1 MSEKILS
8 PGAPPP
14 TAQISP
20 LPVTV
25 QGGALRIL
33 EGAPVPAVWSGP
45 WGYYP
50 DNVKQVTS
58 DAVTISSVTATADAG
73 ATASDVARLAGEWS
87 VANKAAFLAGF
98 VGARPGLLYGIV
110 MVSRGNGWSW
120 IDDMYNAS
128 ETSSK
133 VYRPREDWAYES
145 GSFSMKKIFE
155 PRTPAAGM
163 WNITFP
169 KPIPF
174 HLGLR
179 ISQDNG
185 NISIYFLYSLDPA
198 FA

>member
-1 MSEKILS
+1 M
-8 PGAPPP
+8 PGGPGSVSIV
-14 TAQISP
+14 TP

-25 QGGALRIL
+25 SGGELRIL
-33 EGAPVPAVWSGP
+33 EGVPVPAVWSGP

-58 DAVTISSVTATADAG
+58 DAITVSSVTATADAG
-73 ATASDVARLAGEWS
+73 STASDVARASGEWS
-87 VANKAAFLAGF
+87 EANKAAFQAGF
-98 VGARPGLLYGIV
+98 AGARPGLLYGIV

-128 ETSSK
+128 PSSSK
-133 VYRPREDWAYES
+133 VYRERVDWAYES

-155 PRTPAAGM
+155 PRVPGAGM

-185 NISIYFLYSLDPA
+185 NISIYFLYSLDPS